1 MRLSQV
7 LMWALSTMLLLVY
20 LMAIE
25 MVRGEAIMSH
35 YPSNGFLARSSGIHV
50 PHTSV
55 DFNYHNHQ
63 AVEAIMRGFAADY
76 PHLAQMYSVGKSVQ
90 GRDLWVL
97 LITKNPSEEP
107 LLKPNVK
114 YVANMHGNEV
124 SLATILTVT
133 SFMNSLKF

>member
-1 MRLSQV
+1 
-7 LMWALSTMLLLVY
+7 MLLLVY

-25 MVRGEAIMSH
+25 MVRGEALMSH
-35 YPSNGFLARSSGIHV
+35 YPSNAFLARSSGSLV
-50 PHTSV
+50 PQTSV

-63 AVEAIMRGFAADY
+63 AMESIMRRFAAEY
-76 PHLAQMYSVGKSVQ
+76 PHLAQMYSVGKSVL

-97 LITKNPSEEP
+97 LVTKNPSDEP

-124 SLATILTVT
+124 SH
-133 SFMNSLKF
+133 SFHF